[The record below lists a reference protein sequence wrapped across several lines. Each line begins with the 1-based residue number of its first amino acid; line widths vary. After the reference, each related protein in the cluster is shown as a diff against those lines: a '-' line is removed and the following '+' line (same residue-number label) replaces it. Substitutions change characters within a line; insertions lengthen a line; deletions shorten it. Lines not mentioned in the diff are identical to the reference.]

1 MGSEADIAVLR
12 LMEGDF
18 GYIDTRGFAFKGKQK
33 LECELTLR
41 KGQIVWD
48 LNGISRPAWKE

>member
-1 MGSEADIAVLR
+1 MQILR
-12 LMEGDF
+12 EKLKGD
-18 GYIDTRGFAFKGKQK
+18 KK

-48 LNGISRPAWKE
+48 LNGISQPEWKEK